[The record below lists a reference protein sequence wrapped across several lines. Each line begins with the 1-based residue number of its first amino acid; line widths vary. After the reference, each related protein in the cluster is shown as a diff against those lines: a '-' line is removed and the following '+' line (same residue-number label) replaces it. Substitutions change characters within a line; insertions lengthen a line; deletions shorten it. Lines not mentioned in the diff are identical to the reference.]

1 MAVHTLGFRSPQDAL
16 GKLLSSGQYD
26 MDSLRVVGV
35 IADFHNEGL
44 QRAIQPLV
52 LLPHRDRRAYYSVKI
67 RTADPSVSI
76 ASIKA
81 IWDRHFPAD
90 PYSYFFLDEFFN
102 RQYAENQRFGDVF
115 ALFAVLAI
123 AIACF
128 GLLGLSAY
136 NVLQRTKEI
145 GIRKVL
151 GASAGRL
158 LFVLSRD
165 FLILVIVAFVIAV
178 PLTWLAMNSWLQGF
192 AYRIGLSW
200 WVFGLA
206 GLLAVII
213 AFVTVGGQALKA
225 AMQNP
230 VKSLRSE

>member
-1 MAVHTLGFRSPQDAL
+1 M
-16 GKLLSSGQYD
+16 K
-26 MDSLRVVGV
+26 VVGV

-44 QRAIQPLV
+44 QKTIQPLV
-52 LLPHRDRRAYYSVKI
+52 LIPHRDGRAYYSIKVE
-67 RTADPSVSI
+67 
-76 ASIKA
+76 ASNPAGTISAIKA
-81 IWDRHFPAD
+81 IWNRHFPAD

-102 RQYAENQRFGDVF
+102 QQYAENQRFGNVF

-151 GASAGRL
+151 GASVNSL

-165 FLILVIVAFVIAV
+165 FLVLVIVAFVIAV
-178 PLTWLAMNSWLQGF
+178 PLTWLAMDSWLQGF

-206 GLLAVII
+206 GLLAMVI